1 MADSRSFSLTMA
13 PAPDG
18 SRISGRLRDEH
29 GAEHRFSSWLGLLS
43 LLEAAR
49 VRAPSPSRDPDR
61 NLADEEE
68 ARPWR

>member
-1 MADSRSFSLTMA
+1 MADSRSLSLTMA
-13 PAPDG
+13 PAADG

-49 VRAPSPSRDPDR
+49 VRAPTPSQEPDP
-61 NLADEEE
+61 NLADGEE
-68 ARPWR
+68 A

>member
-1 MADSRSFSLTMA
+1 MADSRSLSLTMA
-13 PAPDG
+13 PADG

-49 VRAPSPSRDPDR
+49 VRAPIPSQEPDR
-61 NLADEEE
+61 NLADGEE
-68 ARPWR
+68 A